1 MSVENMTCARR
12 APIGIIA
19 LACLWPSLSFGL
31 SSDAKQPI
39 YIEADTATYD
49 EATGQTI
56 YIGHVRSTQGSLIVD
71 SDKMIVFQKGG
82 KTEKVVATANPVR
95 LKQTPDGG
103 KEDIHGTGQRAEF
116 FPETGILIL
125 YDKAVVWQGGDS
137 TESDRIEYDSHKNF
151 VKAGDPQSNKSR
163 VHVKLAPKAETGA
176 PK

>member
-1 MSVENMTCARR
+1 MSAENMTCARTR
-12 APIGIIA
+12 T
-19 LACLWPSLSFGL
+19 LVVLSCLWPGLTFGL

-49 EATGQTI
+49 EATGQTV

-71 SDKMIVFQKGG
+71 SDKMIVYQKGG
-82 KTEKVVATANPVR
+82 KTEKVVAWANPVQ

-103 KEDIHGTGQRAEF
+103 KEDIHGTGQRAEY

-137 TESDRIEYDSHKNF
+137 TESDRIEYDSRKNF

-163 VHVKLAPKAETGA
+163 VHVKLAPKAETKS

>member
-1 MSVENMTCARR
+1 MTCARR

-19 LACLWPSLSFGL
+19 LVCLWPSLSFGL

-163 VHVKLAPKAETGA
+163 VHVKLAPKVETGT

>member
-1 MSVENMTCARR
+1 MSVENMTCART
-12 APIGIIA
+12 IGVFA
-19 LACLWPSLSFGL
+19 LSCLWPALSFGL

-49 EATGQTI
+49 EATGQTV
-56 YIGHVRSTQGSLIVD
+56 YIGNVRSTQGSMVVD

-103 KEDIHGTGQRAEF
+103 KEDIHGTGQRAEY
-116 FPETGILIL
+116 FPDTGILIL

-137 TESDRIEYDSHKNF
+137 TESDRIEYDSRKNF
-151 VKAGDPQSNKSR
+151 VKAGDPKSNKSR
-163 VHVKLAPKAETGA
+163 VHVKLQPKAETGN